1 MAKQNQPS
9 SGGGGSAPETSL
21 FYEFETENL
30 TGEVGGPSDKRPW
43 PDKVSDVSTKT
54 VFKTSDVFNPE
65 APDSPTQ
72 RILAPIFKMYLDSV
86 NISRLEDS
94 YANNFIINLHNY
106 NYPMPIPLQLFA
118 SSIELFNSKD
128 APYQSCNMT
137 LALPVQIAMDLLSG
151 PDSHPEPGQWI
162 VIRQRP
168 NDPNNSAF
176 EKVLG
181 KRSGSSLDNL
191 QFIGTISNI
200 EWDIATDAAGNVI
213 ANVSILA
220 SSFIHNLVYAEYKIK
235 PSMMKDQEFSEIPGD
250 EDLLVSDDSH
260 SSSYMIS
267 WTDWYSLIQR
277 EALAAS
283 GKVSLRKSLST
294 MINALGYPL
303 LPVSMRMEPMDLASF
318 LNAIAGGGL
327 DIQELVG
334 RLALHYDEA
343 TLKALLSGV
352 LSVYEIIAIDSP
364 IINYDAVRTN
374 IAQIYAKYTADSGV
388 NGMFEN
394 ASDTTEEIIDVKD
407 LLKHDL
413 EAFNQPIRISSII
426 HVATTRDDLPPSH
439 PMWACMPHDDLPFVD
454 INRIKNVN
462 METTTVWDLLQG
474 TFQPDDNIIEFYPT
488 IINISE
494 RDVEYF
500 KEQSIDIKPI
510 HRLLGG
516 MPTLILR
523 MKPMHPLL
531 GRDGISK
538 QSIDKQKLKAAA
550 LLKGDT
556 SAVNKLHYKTASE
569 MMSDVLNG
577 RKLSEYRDSSLGQQL
592 PYYVK
597 PTVPSSHP
605 DYIRAIAL
613 PPQIYGDE
621 IIRLRFN
628 QSDRARVNSTK
639 VINPQTKNMSGKLRY
654 AIDGDAV
661 QNVYSAVRHGLR
673 SYDPVWPYNEFRS
686 TPTSK
691 PNGDE
696 APNYALLNTHL
707 SERCY
712 MIMGDD
718 QKYFEGTLQCGN
730 LIDKGI
736 VPGVW
741 VEVIMKKGVYAKNVK
756 PNDILLIYITSI
768 SYDYNINQDTGNV
781 ECTSNINF
789 RRGSYGGLIPNF
801 PFFRGP
807 HIAKLKPN
815 NVDDYTFTEADLAE
829 DDYVFDTPI
838 DTNDVALPE
847 IEPIVKQTSITERML
862 RQFVIGK
869 IQNGDMTPSEGKVIL
884 ALPTDL
890 GIASLPKDDMTK
902 FNAILNRFGILNA
915 TVDGLVDS
923 DGTPE

>member
-9 SGGGGSAPETSL
+9 SGGGAGESGGSL
-21 FYEFETENL
+21 FYDF
-30 TGEVGGPSDKRPW
+30 EVGSNITGYRGDPRRLQPEEPGDAASA
-43 PDKVSDVSTKT
+43 

-94 YANNFIINLHNY
+94 YANNFIVNLHNY
-106 NYPMPIPLQLFA
+106 NYPIPIPLQLFA
-118 SSIELFNSKD
+118 TSIEMFNSKD

-176 EKVLG
+176 DKVLG

-191 QFIGTISNI
+191 QFMGTISNI

-220 SSFIHNLVYAEYKIK
+220 NSFIHNLMYAEYKIK
-235 PSMMKDQEFSEIPGD
+235 PAMMKDQEFSEIPGD
-250 EDLLVSDDSH
+250 EDLVISDDSH

-267 WTDWYSLIQR
+267 WSDWYSLIQR

-327 DIQELVG
+327 DLQELVA
-334 RLALHYDEA
+334 RLSLHYDED
-343 TLKALLSGV
+343 TLKVLLSGV
-352 LSVYEIIAIDSP
+352 LSVYEIIAIDSS

-374 IAQIYAKYTADSGV
+374 IAQIYAKYAQENSGV
-388 NGMFEN
+388 NGIFEN
-394 ASDTTEEIIDVKD
+394 ASDTTEEIRDIKD

-488 IINISE
+488 IINISD

-550 LLKGDT
+550 LLKGNT
-556 SAVNKLHYKTASE
+556 SAVKILQYKTASE

-597 PTVPSSHP
+597 PTVSSTHP
-605 DYIRAIAL
+605 DYIRAVAL

-756 PNDILLIYITSI
+756 PNDILLIYVTSI

-838 DTNDVALPE
+838 ETNDVALPE
-847 IEPIVKQTSITERML
+847 IEPIVKQTSITESAL

-869 IQNGDMTPSEGKVIL
+869 IQNGDMTPSEGAAIL

-890 GIASLPKDDMTK
+890 GIAALPQDDMAL
-902 FNAILNRFGILNA
+902 FNALVTRFQMNQVLIDTL
-915 TVDGLVDS
+915 LDS